1 MRYRAEIRPVG
12 RRMVALG
19 VLLGALC
26 GYCADTARW
35 VGPSNG
41 VVSEGTN
48 WDPEGTPTRE
58 MLFTGD
64 AVGKTVV
71 FDSQVVLASNGNA
84 SVGSTNET
92 DAALFTTDGATWD
105 CVVWKALDSSYGL
118 TAPVLDT
125 APDANGSFTFPKP
138 EGAPFFKVIGVRKF

>member
-1 MRYRAEIRPVG
+1 M
-12 RRMVALG
+12 
-19 VLLGALC
+19 
-26 GYCADTARW
+26 
-35 VGPSNG
+35 
-41 VVSEGTN
+41 
-48 WDPEGTPTRE
+48 
-58 MLFTGD
+58 
-64 AVGKTVV
+64 GKTVV

-92 DAALFTTDGATWD
+92 DAALFTTDGATWN

-125 APDANGSFTFPKP
+125 APDANGTFTFPKP